1 MDENRRTWNALE
13 DAHVNKTNTDLFKQF
28 VLLIKINIETYKNNI
43 EFFCIK
49 IIIKLKKKKWAILNT
64 CACLHL
70 LHITNKSTTRPQ
82 SSVASKNFE
91 IYFYFFN
98 LNDFLMQERTY
109 QYVKH

>member
-49 IIIKLKKKKWAILNT
+49 IIIKLKKKKGHFE
-64 CACLHL
+64 HL
-70 LHITNKSTTRPQ
+70 CMFTL
-82 SSVASKNFE
+82 ASH
-91 IYFYFFN
+91 
-98 LNDFLMQERTY
+98 Y
-109 QYVKH
+109 Q

>member
-1 MDENRRTWNALE
+1 MKTEGPEMLSRT
-13 DAHVNKTNTDLFKQF
+13 HTSIHKTNTDLFKKF
-28 VLLIKINIETYKNNI
+28 VLLIKINIETYKNNV

-49 IIIKLKKKKWAILNT
+49 IINKKKKIWAIFNT

-91 IYFYFFN
+91 KFN
-98 LNDFLMQERTY
+98 ISLI
-109 QYVKH
+109 

>member
-49 IIIKLKKKKWAILNT
+49 IIIKLKKKWAILNT

-70 LHITNKSTTRPQ
+70 LHITNKSTTRPK

-91 IYFYFFN
+91 IYCYFFN